1 MKEENFRDMLS
12 ELMIKIGENG
22 DYIGLARKLARG
34 YPRIK
39 DLDLLR
45 KGLDESFSVLRI
57 VIQYLLFDLEATRR
71 ERDML
76 LTQLGDKE

>member
-1 MKEENFRDMLS
+1 MKDEYFGAMFS

-22 DYIGLARKLARG
+22 DHIGLARKLSRG

-71 ERDML
+71 ERDRL
-76 LTQLGDKE
+76 ITQLGDRE